1 MKHAPLFALL
11 FTPTLAVAQDWGPVT
26 VDPYYVPRA
35 EVEFRADGG
44 PSFDEGGDG
53 YGVKAMARIMGPFVA
68 TGEYHSVS
76 YDEASDYDRDDFR
89 VGAGVVGA
97 SNSGL
102 YTEYI
107 SSELGDGFGA
117 HVRLAGGNER
127 ASLHAQLGFV
137 QVEDQDRFYGGEI
150 NFGAAYQFTDLLG
163 TFVDYRLTNFEG
175 HDSDVQL
182 KFRDLRVGVRLTFG
196 GVASMPAEDD
206 SVGVETVGEEPGPV
220 EEPAELPADTAPAND
235 PNVPEAAVPGGG

>member
-1 MKHAPLFALL
+1 MKYAPLLALL

-44 PSFDEGGDG
+44 PSSDDGGDG
-53 YGVKAMARIMGPFVA
+53 YGVKAMARVIGPFVA

-76 YDEASDYDRDDFR
+76 YDDAPDFDRDDFR

-97 SNSGL
+97 TLGL
-102 YTEYI
+102 LGEYI

-137 QVEDQDRFYGGEI
+137 QVEDVDRFYGGEL

-163 TFVDYRLTNFEG
+163 TFVDYRLTNLEG

-206 SVGVETVGEEPGPV
+206 SVGIENVGEEPSEVQQPEG
-220 EEPAELPADTAPAND
+220 LPDEAAPAND
-235 PNVPEAAVPGGG
+235 PSVPEAAVQGGG